1 MCYISPLQ
9 LQSLLKKHNCV
20 ILNKDRRG
28 IYTMYNFITQNGNE
42 MRLTTKTQ
50 NANTTLSMY
59 VVNLNNKLVIP
70 TNTHLYKETNTFTDD
85 NINNLISLSTLI
97 NILQFNIEND

>member
-42 MRLTTKTQ
+42 MQLTTKSQ
-50 NANTTLSMY
+50 KGNTSLSMY
-59 VVNLNNKLVIP
+59 VINLN
-70 TNTHLYKETNTFTDD
+70 TNLIVPPNTYLYKETKTFTDD

-97 NILQFNIEND
+97 NILEFNQL